1 MPSASGSL
9 MNETRSTRIVA
20 LLAGNG
26 FFLAKLGEHWLTEGH
41 RLLPS
46 IMPLVIIALLGV
58 SLAYISLFG
67 RLQKRWPL
75 VLEAISA
82 ICFLITFV
90 GWINLAFFYGE

>member
-67 RLQKRWPL
+67 RLQKRWPIGVGGNFCHL
-75 VLEAISA
+75 LSYNFRRMDKPRV
-82 ICFLITFV
+82 FL
-90 GWINLAFFYGE
+90 W